1 MTLKVLKCSVIA
13 MSVMCLT
20 SNMAWAN
27 SINTQALDFAGQ
39 KKFDQAL
46 ALLSQQDA
54 KLQSAYEHRF
64 LKSRILSWA
73 GKYGEARTELE
84 ALMDEYPGNADLELT
99 LGNLEYYQGNLKAAE
114 KRYKN
119 VLAIAPDYQDARNGL
134 ETVKKARTAA
144 KGTGTW
150 RIDGSLGLTD
160 FNGGDIPSWDEQFLR
175 AEYSPGDL
183 AYHGSVRRYRRFER
197 TDVELKG
204 GISDAVSG
212 GWDWGLEAGVTPNS
226 TFRPK
231 LSLGGRLGRSIETEN
246 GTVFYPNVSYRYD
259 DYTDNNI
266 QTIQP
271 GLITYLDNG
280 LVLTGRLIATLQDDE
295 DDQLGWLVEGRIP
308 VTETLQLRAGY
319 ANAPEAIDGLAID
332 TQSFFGGLTYKAQDN
347 LDIHLNLASDDREN
361 SFVRNSAN
369 VGFTYRR

>member
-1 MTLKVLKCSVIA
+1 MMLRALKCGVLAFSA
-13 MSVMCLT
+13 MCLM

-27 SINTQALDFAGQ
+27 SINAQALDLAGQ
-39 KKFDQAL
+39 EKFDQAL
-46 ALLSQQDA
+46 ALLSQQDVSL
-54 KLQSAYEHRF
+54 KSGYDHRF

-73 GKYGEARTELE
+73 GQYEAARTELNT
-84 ALMDEYPGNADLELT
+84 LMREYPNDADLL
-99 LGNLEYYQGNLKAAE
+99 LVMGNLEYYQGNLNAAE
-114 KRYKN
+114 KQYQS

-134 ETVKKARTAA
+134 ETIRKARTAS
-144 KGTGTW
+144 KGTGLW
-150 RIDGSLGLTD
+150 RIDGNLGLAD

-183 AYHGSVRRYRRFER
+183 AYHGSVQRYRRFDQ
-197 TDVELKG
+197 TDIELKS
-204 GISDAVSG
+204 GISDAVRG

-231 LSLGGRLGRSIETEN
+231 LSLGGRVGRAIKIEN
-246 GTVFYPNVSYRYD
+246 GTVFYPNLTYRYD
-259 DYTDNNI
+259 DYTANNI

-271 GLITYLDNG
+271 GLITYLENG
-280 LVLTGRLIATLQDDE
+280 IVLTGRLITTLQDNE
-295 DDQLGWLVEGRIP
+295 DDQLGWLVEGRMP
-308 VTETLQLRAGY
+308 VTDDLEVRAGY
-319 ANAPEAIDGLAID
+319 ANAPEAINGLAID